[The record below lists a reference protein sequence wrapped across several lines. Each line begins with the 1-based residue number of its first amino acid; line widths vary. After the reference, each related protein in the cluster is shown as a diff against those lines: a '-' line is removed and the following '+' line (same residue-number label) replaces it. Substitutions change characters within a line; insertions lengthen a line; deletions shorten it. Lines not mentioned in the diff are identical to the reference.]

1 VHDPLFG
8 ELLLFEIIVIPRK
21 ITMILVGQTPYVVFV
36 IAFLAF
42 VYTHDAFVALR
53 GAITA
58 GWIRI
63 APDDKLMMALTGGA
77 SPGAPCISEHTICA
91 AVALLAILVSHQN

>member
-1 VHDPLFG
+1 VHDPLLG
-8 ELLLFEIIVIPRK
+8 ELLLFEIIVTPRE
-21 ITMILVGQTPYVVFV
+21 ISIIVVGLTPDGVFI

-42 VYTHDAFVALR
+42 VYTRDAYVALR

-63 APDDKLMMALTGGA
+63 APDD
-77 SPGAPCISEHTICA
+77 
-91 AVALLAILVSHQN
+91 